1 MGDKGQYKTRQREE
15 VLSYLRSAAG
25 QHVTANEVCSYFK
38 LQGRPMGTA
47 TVYRQLERMVDE
59 GLVSKYIIDANTPAC
74 FEYTPRESHVNYGQ
88 CFHCRCEVCGTLF
101 HIRCDELECLA
112 GHLSAEHG
120 FTIDPLRTVF
130 YGVCGEC
137 RRREEAGE

>member
-15 VLSYLRSAAG
+15 VLAYLRSASG
-25 QHVTANEVCSYFK
+25 QHVTANELCSYFK

-74 FEYTPRESHVNYGQ
+74 FEYTGRDSHVHEGP
-88 CFHCRCEVCGTLF
+88 CFHCKCESCGKLF
-101 HIRCDELECLA
+101 HIHCDELECLA

-120 FTIDPLRTVF
+120 FTVDPMRTVF

-137 RRREEAGE
+137 RRREETAE